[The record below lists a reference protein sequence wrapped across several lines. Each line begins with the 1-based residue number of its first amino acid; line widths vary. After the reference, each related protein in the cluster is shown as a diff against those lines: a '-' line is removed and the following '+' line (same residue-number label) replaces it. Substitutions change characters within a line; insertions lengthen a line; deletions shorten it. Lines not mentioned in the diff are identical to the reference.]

1 MKKLP
6 VKYSYL
12 IQAVTR
18 PCIHTFCNHCFT
30 KWLEKS
36 DDCPICRGG
45 ISLATKNPLIDK
57 IIDLLIEVSF
67 TKLEKKERDQRIQ
80 QHLAAT
86 VAPKDEIEQP
96 EPSSTIPMLG
106 RTDCINKGRL
116 LIRDVFSNKK
126 LFNEMRGKED
136 FQPVSTLLKTFSIEI
151 ESLLSAQKALP
162 NSLFD
167 LEYYMKH
174 HMNI

>member
-1 MKKLP
+1 M
-6 VKYSYL
+6 
-12 IQAVTR
+12 TR

-30 KWLEKS
+30 KWLENS
-36 DDCPICRGG
+36 NDCPLCRGA

-57 IIDLLIEVSF
+57 IIDLLIEASF

-80 QHLAAT
+80 QRSAAK
-86 VAPKDEIEQP
+86 VAPKEEIEEP
-96 EPSSTIPMLG
+96 ELNSTIPYLG
-106 RTDCINKGRL
+106 RTNCINKAHS

-136 FQPVSTLLKTFSIEI
+136 FQSVSTLLKTFSIELD
-151 ESLLSAQKALP
+151 SLRLAQKGLP
-162 NSLFD
+162 DSLFD